1 VLCIEDDF
9 QTERICNT
17 GRICN
22 YDVKKGRMGRIGGA
36 TYGMV
41 YEGHSKP
48 RSLARLLVEQTPLR
62 GWLRCGLHSCIYF
75 QHNII
80 IARLASTLLTAT

>member
-9 QTERICNT
+9 RTERICNT

-22 YDVKKGRMGRIGGA
+22 YDVKKGRTGRIGGA
-36 TYGMV
+36 THGMV

-48 RSLARLLVEQTPLR
+48 RSLARLSGTNTPEGLVAMRVTFLYI
-62 GWLRCGLHSCIYF
+62 L
-75 QHNII
+75 
-80 IARLASTLLTAT
+80 ST